1 MVTRMGLVAKNK
13 HFTPQNGDEK
23 GSRRQKRAFFA
34 LKWVTRSKS
43 NGSGHPLSRYFP
55 HIINKNYL
63 NFNSYS
69 KISNSKTEFQ

>member
-1 MVTRMGLVAKNK
+1 M
-13 HFTPQNGDEK
+13 
-23 GSRRQKRAFFA
+23 
-34 LKWVTRSKS
+34 VTRSKS